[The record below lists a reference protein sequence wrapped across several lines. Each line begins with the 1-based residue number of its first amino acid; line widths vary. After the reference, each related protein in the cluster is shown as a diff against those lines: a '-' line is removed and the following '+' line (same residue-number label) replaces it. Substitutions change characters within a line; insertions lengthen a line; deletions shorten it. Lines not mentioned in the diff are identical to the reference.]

1 MFKGYNSHD
10 DYGNADNDQGHG
22 HGDDWAW
29 IIYDKIEEVFV
40 GFLK

>member
-1 MFKGYNSHD
+1 MRIIIVTMI
-10 DYGNADNDQGHG
+10 YGNADNDQGHG

-29 IIYDKIEEVFV
+29 IIYDKIEEVFI

>member
-1 MFKGYNSHD
+1 MRIIIVTMI
-10 DYGNADNDQGHG
+10 YGNADNDQGRG

>member
-1 MFKGYNSHD
+1 MRIIIVTMI
-10 DYGNADNDQGHG
+10 YGNADNDHGLG